1 MTKTLENAVV
11 KHFTFLLPVATV
23 NILHATCDN
32 ALEPFRIIKL
42 LIKQI
47 NIRAEFD
54 EIIQF
59 SNNLDKSTAWPCVVC
74 KNKSDFI
81 TLMYILMCYLCR
93 YLPHKWARSLLPQV
107 AAHWLCE
114 AKTFCGCQPCQP
126 CHQAIK
132 PSSHRD
138 GRSGGEARIISQ
150 VWTLLLAS
158 CANKYRR
165 KKTTDDEK
173 NHMNTKMISHAVNY
187 SYIIG
192 MHWCENF
199 IMQVNFCTYSHNFMP
214 RISDNWNH
222 FDCADSLSRR
232 VSGVRRVENT
242 GGWWAIQTISKPL
255 VKIAVAS
262 VVICIKIN
270 LN

>member
-1 MTKTLENAVV
+1 MLCAKAKVTSSHLCT
-11 KHFTFLLPVATV
+11 
-23 NILHATCDN
+23 
-32 ALEPFRIIKL
+32 
-42 LIKQI
+42 
-47 NIRAEFD
+47 
-54 EIIQF
+54 
-59 SNNLDKSTAWPCVVC
+59 
-74 KNKSDFI
+74 
-81 TLMYILMCYLCR
+81 YLCVTYVGTYR
-93 YLPHKWARSLLPQV
+93 INGREAYSLKLRRIDCAKRRHFVV
-107 AAHWLCE
+107 ANRANR
-114 AKTFCGCQPCQP
+114 
-126 CHQAIK
+126 AIK

-214 RISDNWNH
+214 RISDN
-222 FDCADSLSRR
+222 
-232 VSGVRRVENT
+232 
-242 GGWWAIQTISKPL
+242 
-255 VKIAVAS
+255 
-262 VVICIKIN
+262 
-270 LN
+270 